1 MSWFGHASERRATRE
16 ACHRVACRRGEPA
29 SILTTRMPRAAGL
42 IFRACSAGLMALAGI
57 TLALWIVGRV
67 FNDTFRWSQFIF
79 WIPSI
84 FSIVFSG
91 MAAVLALSVQLF
103 LRGFEQ
109 ISTGGPREERPAF
122 YKRYV
127 RNPYVLMC
135 LGWIACGTWSVF
147 TEHRLH
153 AAWNWVDT
161 GRVRNAKSTTA
172 MFWNIGGKVRE
183 GWIEALRPIESDL
196 IVVSN
201 QPNWDVV
208 NDFKSLGNERSTT
221 LLAGVFLVHTRLNL
235 REWGFTTLGIQGGAG
250 YDVRRTDGRYE
261 SIDPGYAMYLV
272 FDAVGTAKEGIATE
286 FVVWLMDL
294 PSDPTLSRQNV
305 TKQARAGLEGWK
317 GVATVRV
324 PVDPANPDAP
334 AQWSNVP
341 SEQLGRQGF
350 PAADLVIG
358 DFNIPRGSR
367 SLKNLVGDM
376 ENAYDQAGAGY
387 TASYP
392 RKVPFAQL
400 DGPGLIGLVRWMIP
414 SDVPF
419 FHIDQAFVGPS
430 LHATR
435 YRTMNLGQGTH
446 WAQFVELQAR

>member
-1 MSWFGHASERRATRE
+1 
-16 ACHRVACRRGEPA
+16 
-29 SILTTRMPRAAGL
+29 MPRAAAL
-42 IFRACSAGLMALAGI
+42 IFRVVSAGLF
-57 TLALWIVGRV
+57 TLAAVTLTLWLVGRI
-67 FNDTFRWSQFIF
+67 FNDSFRWSQFIF

-84 FSIVFSG
+84 FTIVFSG
-91 MAAVLALSVQLF
+91 MAAVLALSIQLF
-103 LRGFEQ
+103 IKGFEQ
-109 ISTGGPREERPAF
+109 IRTGGPRELRPVF

-127 RNPYVLMC
+127 RNPYVLLC
-135 LGWIACGTWSVF
+135 VVWIAFGFWSAIF
-147 TEHRLH
+147 EHRLH
-153 AAWNWVDT
+153 ASWGLADT
-161 GRVRNAKSTTA
+161 GRVRNAKSTTVT
-172 MFWNIGGKVRE
+172 FWNIGGRVRE

-208 NDFKSLGNERSTT
+208 NDFKTLGDAKSTT
-221 LLAGVFLVHTRLNL
+221 FLAGVFLVHTRLTL
-235 REWGFTTLGIQGGAG
+235 REWGFATLGIQAG
-250 YDVRRTDGRYE
+250 LGFDPRRSTGRYE
-261 SIDPGYAMYLV
+261 GTDPGYAMYLV
-272 FDAVGTAKEGIATE
+272 FDAAGTAKEGLSTE

-305 TKQARAGLEGWK
+305 TKQALAAIDAWK

-324 PVDPANPDAP
+324 PPDPATSAAKPDAP
-334 AQWSNVP
+334 IQWENVP
-341 SEQLGRQGF
+341 AEQLGRKGF
-350 PAADLVIG
+350 PVPDLVIG

-367 SLKNLVGDM
+367 SLRNLVGDM
-376 ENAYDQAGAGY
+376 ENAYDQAGDGY

-400 DGPGLIGLVRWMIP
+400 DGPGLIGIVRWMIP

-435 YRTMNLGQGTH
+435 YRTTNLGHGTH
-446 WAQFVELQAR
+446 WAQVVELQAR

>member
-1 MSWFGHASERRATRE
+1 MLRA
-16 ACHRVACRRGEPA
+16 
-29 SILTTRMPRAAGL
+29 RMPRAAAL
-42 IFRACSAGLMALAGI
+42 IFRVCSAGLFALAGI
-57 TLALWIVGRV
+57 TLALWLFGRV

-91 MAAVLALSVQLF
+91 MAAVLALSIQLF
-103 LRGFEQ
+103 VKGFEQ
-109 ISTGGPREERPAF
+109 IRTGGPVETRPVF

-127 RNPYVLMC
+127 RNPYVLLC
-135 LGWIACGTWSVF
+135 VVWIVFGTWSAIG
-147 TEHRLH
+147 EHRLH
-153 AAWNWVDT
+153 AAWGLTDS
-161 GRVRNAKSTTA
+161 GRVRNAKSTTVT
-172 MFWNIGGKVRE
+172 FWNIGGRVRE
-183 GWIEALRPIESDL
+183 GWIDALRPLNNDL

-208 NDFKSLGNERSTT
+208 NDFKTLGGPESTT
-221 LLAGVFLVHTRLNL
+221 FLAGIFLVHTKLSL
-235 REWGFTTLGIQGGAG
+235 REWGFTTLGIQPGVGF
-250 YDVRRTDGRYE
+250 DPRRSSGRYDTT
-261 SIDPGYAMYLV
+261 DPGYAMYLV
-272 FDAVGTAKEGIATE
+272 FDAAGTAKEGLGTD

-294 PSDPTLSRQNV
+294 PSDPSLSRQNV
-305 TKQARAGLEGWK
+305 TKQALAALEGWK

-324 PVDPANPDAP
+324 PGDPAKPDAP

-341 SEQLGRQGF
+341 AEQLGRRGF
-350 PAADLVIG
+350 PAADVVIG

-367 SLKNLVGDM
+367 SLRNLVGDM

-419 FHIDQAFVGPS
+419 FHIDQAFVSPS

-435 YRTMNLGQGTH
+435 YRTMNLGFGTH
-446 WAQFVELQAR
+446 WAQFVEVQAR